1 MSFSSWGKS
10 LCCFSLVAIGY
21 CPILFDNSFKGGSDG
36 ELASARDF
44 SQRED
49 AGLACSQFE
58 IKSLDVLSPL
68 LGLVLDDHSAKEISA
83 LNSLGKDRSS
93 KIEKE
98 KGDKKVARASSIK
111 TIHKGEF
118 ANCRFVRGEISSN
131 FYSDAI
137 RLGVPPKV
145 ADDVK
150 KFLSRRVNFR
160 RSLQV
165 GDKFEILFDRHNRV
179 LYSCITNRKKKF
191 FVYGMRSGGKIGYF
205 YENGEKINY
214 SKGAGF
220 AKPLAGHLSISSGF
234 GRRIHPVT
242 RRVKWHS
249 GIDYRAHYG
258 APVYAISDGVVVRVS
273 YYGGYG
279 KSIDIK
285 HKSGYRSRYAHLSRY
300 AVRVGD
306 RVKRGAL
313 IGNVGATGITT
324 GAHLHLELAKNNRT
338 INPNS
343 IKMIP
348 DENGFVPNKKAFFAY
363 KNRIAAAMPRV

>member
-1 MSFSSWGKS
+1 MSFPLWGKS
-10 LCCFSLVAIGY
+10 LCCFSLIALGY
-21 CPILFDNSFKGGSDG
+21 CPILFDNSFKKSSDG
-36 ELASARDF
+36 ELTSAQDF
-44 SQRED
+44 LRGED
-49 AGLACSQFE
+49 AELACSQSG
-58 IKSLDVLSPL
+58 IKSLDILSPL
-68 LGLVLDDHSAKEISA
+68 LRLVLDNHSTKEISA
-83 LNSLGKDRSS
+83 LNSLSKDRSL
-93 KIEKE
+93 KIEDE
-98 KGDKKVARASSIK
+98 KNDKKIVRVSSIK

-150 KFLSRRVNFR
+150 KFLSQRVNFR
-160 RSLQV
+160 RSLHI
-165 GDKFEILFDRHNRV
+165 GDKFEILFDRHNHV

-191 FVYGMRSGGKIGYF
+191 SVYGMRSGGKIGYF
-205 YENGEKINY
+205 YENGEKVNY
-214 SKGAGF
+214 SKGTGF
-220 AKPLAGHLSISSGF
+220 AKPLAGRLSVSSGF

-273 YYGGYG
+273 RYGGYG

-306 RVKRGAL
+306 RVKKGAL
-313 IGNVGATGITT
+313 IGNVGATGVAT

-348 DENGFVPNKKAFFAY
+348 DGNGFVPNKKAFFAY

>member
-1 MSFSSWGKS
+1 MSFSLWGKS
-10 LCCFSLVAIGY
+10 LCCFSLIALGY
-21 CPILFDNSFKGGSDG
+21 CPILFNNSSKKSIFT
-36 ELASARDF
+36 ELA
-44 SQRED
+44 
-49 AGLACSQFE
+49 FE
-58 IKSLDVLSPL
+58 QNKNAELISSPYGITSYDILSPL
-68 LGLVLDDHSAKEISA
+68 LRLVLDDYSTKEISA
-83 LNSLGKDRSS
+83 LNSLSKDRSS
-93 KIEKE
+93 MIEEVKS
-98 KGDKKVARASSIK
+98 DKKIARASSIK

-160 RSLQV
+160 RSLQI
-165 GDKFEILFDRHNRV
+165 GDKFEILFDRHNHV

-214 SKGAGF
+214 SKGTGF
-220 AKPLAGHLSISSGF
+220 AKPLAGRLSISSGF

-313 IGNVGATGITT
+313 IGNVGATGVAT

-348 DENGFVPNKKAFFAY
+348 DEEGFVPNKKAFFAY